1 MSPAHVLLPTYERLK
16 RELMQGVWVQNVRL
30 EAGRIAEDYGVSA
43 TPVRDSLNLLVG
55 EGLITFRPGEGYR
68 TKIIA
73 ERDLAEL
80 LGINLALLRL
90 AIDTAPAGPSN
101 YGLQLLRQEHQYA
114 DAVGTLFQDMAL
126 ASGNRVLA
134 AIVEQLSDRL
144 HHLRMKEH
152 LVFTDLTAELAA
164 LGETCSLRPA
174 AAKNELAVYH
184 DRRLRMARRLVA
196 FLP

>member
-1 MSPAHVLLPTYERLK
+1 MSPAHVLQPTYERLK
-16 RELMQGVWVQNVRL
+16 RELMQGVWEQNVRL
-30 EAGRIAEDYGVSA
+30 EAARIADDYGVSA

-68 TKIIA
+68 TKVIT

-80 LGINLALLRL
+80 LSINLVLLHV
-90 AIDTAPAGPSN
+90 AIDTATAGPRSHD
-101 YGLQLLRQEHQYA
+101 LQSFQQISPYA
-114 DAVGTLFQDMAL
+114 EAVGSLFQDMAL

-134 AIVEQLSDRL
+134 GIVERLSDRL
-144 HHLRMKEH
+144 HHVRMKEH

-174 AAKNELAVYH
+174 AAKDELAVYH
-184 DRRLRMARRLVA
+184 ERRLRMARRLVA

>member
-1 MSPAHVLLPTYERLK
+1 MSPAHVLQPTYERLK
-16 RELMQGVWVQNVRL
+16 RELMRGVWAQNVRL

-90 AIDTAPAGPSN
+90 AIDTTPVGPSKD
-101 YGLQLLRQEHQYA
+101 GLQELCQKHQYA
-114 DAVGTLFQDMAL
+114 DTVGTLVQDISL
-126 ASGNRVLA
+126 ASGNRVIVG
-134 AIVEQLSDRL
+134 IVERLSDRL
-144 HHLRMKEH
+144 HQVRMKEH
-152 LVFTDLTAELAA
+152 LIFSDLHAELAA
-164 LGETCSLRPA
+164 LREACSLRPA
-174 AAKNELAVYH
+174 TAKDELAAYH
-184 DRRLRMARRLVA
+184 DRRLRMAKRLAA
-196 FLP
+196 FLA